1 MIDSTLEGFD
11 ELRKLENNGISTD
24 TMSMAVHEVGH
35 AIVAREVGLTPT
47 KLVIRQFWSG
57 DGYCE
62 IKEGQVYGDE
72 GVRGVCQVYM
82 AGIEAQHLWTTEM
95 GLPAVVGTDAY
106 DLASYEKLCDES
118 ELVYDQN
125 EARSA
130 AVAILANEVHWR
142 ELKELAMELAM
153 QGRMSGSAL

>member
-35 AIVAREVGLTPT
+35 AIVAREVGLTPV
-47 KLVIRQFWSG
+47 KIVIRQFWSP

-62 IKEGQVYGDE
+62 IKEDKVYGDE
-72 GVRGVCQVYM
+72 GCRGVLQVYM
-82 AGIEAQHLWTTEM
+82 AGIEAQNLWTTEM
-95 GLPAVVGTDAY
+95 GLPAVVGSDSY
-106 DLASYEKLCDES
+106 DQRFYKNFCDEN
-118 ELVYDQN
+118 EFVYDQN

-130 AVAILANEVHWR
+130 AIAILANEVNWR
-142 ELKELAMELAM
+142 ELKELATELAM

>member
-24 TMSMAVHEVGH
+24 TMSMAVHELGH
-35 AIVAREVGLTPT
+35 AIVAREAGLTPV
-47 KLVIRQFWSG
+47 KLVIRQFWSP

-62 IKEGQVYGDE
+62 IKEGGAQGDDQARGLLQVY
-72 GVRGVCQVYM
+72 V
-82 AGIEAQHLWTTEM
+82 AGIEAENLWTAEV
-95 GLPAVVGTDAY
+95 GLPAVVGSDAY
-106 DLASYEKLCDES
+106 DREAYKNFCDEH
-118 ELVYDQN
+118 EFVYDDG

-130 AVAILANEVHWR
+130 AIAILSNEVAWR
-142 ELKELAMELAM
+142 ELKELATELAM